1 VLNVWIGPSGA
12 MTFSRL
18 TLNRMTE
25 IRVEIFGLFAVLLTV
40 TNIIILSVTLLSVIR
55 LNDAARSGGVTAK
68 FFISRSCRGTVLV
81 DQKTGST

>member
-1 VLNVWIGPSGA
+1 

-40 TNIIILSVTLLSVIR
+40 INIILISVNLLSVIR
-55 LNDAARSGGVTAK
+55 LNDSARSGEVTAK

-81 DQKTGST
+81 DQKTGSISRRYLL